1 MKWIISLLILFLL
14 ESVVYGELLL
24 ARTNS
29 SNLCSRIPSQSCL
42 HQLKP
47 STQEDDHNSRIC
59 TVEAANNTHPLLCD
73 SHRWNREE
81 ICQHDGCGVHLE
93 IYRHM
98 PYPSLPL
105 FRTALN
111 LTLSNISSSQVKIRF
126 QETSINNL
134 TFCINFT
141 TSSTAAQ
148 PFDSLWYDC
157 VFHSRQ
163 LEGHPFQ
170 LEFLNS
176 HKYGMYLFQLPAG
189 NDHLHSVQNYVY
201 YSESFCL
208 FLCRERCQK
217 WAWLFVC
224 SSASQSKH
232 CHHFPGNIWSSIEQ
246 HLFNSSVQMAPE

>member
-47 STQEDDHNSRIC
+47 SAQDDDHNSRIC

-73 SHRWNREE
+73 GHRWNREE
-81 ICQHDGCGVHLE
+81 ICHHDGCGVHLE

-111 LTLSNISSSQVKIRF
+111 LTLSNISCSQVKIRF
-126 QETSINNL
+126 RETSINNL

-141 TSSTAAQ
+141 SIYDVCMTPRYQQCLRFKKNCMDGQKSINRSNVWLQSTYTKF
-148 PFDSLWYDC
+148 PMNY
-157 VFHSRQ
+157 V
-163 LEGHPFQ
+163 HPFQ
-170 LEFLNS
+170 NI
-176 HKYGMYLFQLPAG
+176 
-189 NDHLHSVQNYVY
+189 
-201 YSESFCL
+201 
-208 FLCRERCQK
+208 CR
-217 WAWLFVC
+217 L
-224 SSASQSKH
+224 
-232 CHHFPGNIWSSIEQ
+232 
-246 HLFNSSVQMAPE
+246 